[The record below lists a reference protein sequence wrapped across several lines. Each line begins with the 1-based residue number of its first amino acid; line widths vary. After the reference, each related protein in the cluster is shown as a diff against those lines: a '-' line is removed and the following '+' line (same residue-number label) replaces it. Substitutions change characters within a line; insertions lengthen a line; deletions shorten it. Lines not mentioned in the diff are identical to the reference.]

1 MMLLTRKARF
11 SAAHQCRNPDWS
23 EARNRRVYGPCAVG
37 SGHGHDYVAECTFSG
52 PVDPRTGVV
61 LNLTEVKRQLDEVI
75 EPLHLSH
82 LNHDHG
88 SLEGPAPTSEGLAR
102 YLWHAL
108 GSANVPC
115 GLTRIRL
122 HESRARNIEY
132 TGDDSMVYV
141 TRTVEFNAAH
151 RLHSIRLSDE
161 ENVRIFGK
169 CNNPHG
175 HGHNYELAVTV
186 RGPLD
191 EATGTVIDMGRF
203 DEVLQKE
210 VVDRYDH
217 RHLNHDLAEFRT
229 VNPTSE
235 ELLRVIWKRLL
246 PFFDSPALY
255 RLRLVETAKN
265 AFEYFGEEKRNR
277 NQDGPD

>member
-11 SAAHQCRNPDWS
+11 SAAHLCRNPEWP
-23 EARNRRVYGPCAVG
+23 EARNRRVYGTCAIG
-37 SGHGHDYVAECTFSG
+37 SGHGHDYVAEFTFGG

-61 LNLTEVKRQLDEVI
+61 LNLTEVKRRLGEVI
-75 EPLHLSH
+75 EPLDLSH

-88 SLEGPAPTSEGLAR
+88 ALEGPAPTSERLAR
-102 YLWHAL
+102 HLWLAL
-108 GSANVPC
+108 GSETGPC
-115 GLTRIRL
+115 RLMSIRL
-122 HESRARNIEY
+122 HESRTRNIEY
-132 TGDDSMVYV
+132 TGDDSMVHV
-141 TRTVEFNAAH
+141 TRSVEFNAAH

-186 RGPLD
+186 RGPVD
-191 EATGTVIDMGRF
+191 EATGTVIDMERF
-203 DEVLQKE
+203 DDILQKE

-217 RHLNHDLAEFRT
+217 RHLNHDLEEFRT

-235 ELLRVIWKRLL
+235 ELLRAIWKRLL
-246 PFFDSPALY
+246 PYFENPPLY
-255 RLRLVETAKN
+255 RIRLVETSKN
-265 AFEYFGEEKRNR
+265 AFEYFGEEER
-277 NQDGPD
+277 

>member
-1 MMLLTRKARF
+1 MMLITRKTRF
-11 SAAHQCRNPDWS
+11 SAAHLCRNPGWT
-23 EARNRRVYGPCAVG
+23 EARNQQVYGSCAAG
-37 SGHGHDYVAECTFSG
+37 TGHGHDYEAEFTFGG

-61 LNLTEVKRQLDEVI
+61 LNLTEVKQRLLAVI
-75 EPLHLSH
+75 EPLDLSH

-88 SLEGPAPTSEGLAR
+88 PLEGPAPTSERLVR

-108 GSANVPC
+108 EGDTGPC
-115 GLTRIRL
+115 ELRRVL
-122 HESRARNIEY
+122 LRESRTRNIAY
-132 TGDDSMVYV
+132 TGDDSMVHV
-141 TRTVEFNAAH
+141 TRSVEFNAAH

-175 HGHNYELAVTV
+175 HGHNYELEVTV
-186 RGPLD
+186 RGPLN
-191 EATGTVIDMGRF
+191 EKTGTVIDMGRF
-203 DEVLQKE
+203 DDVLRKE

-217 RHLNHDLAEFRT
+217 RHLNRDLEEFRT

-246 PFFDSPALY
+246 PFFDTPSLY
-255 RLRLVETAKN
+255 RIRLVETSKN
-265 AFEYFGEEKRNR
+265 AFEYYGEEDR
-277 NQDGPD
+277 

>member
-1 MMLLTRKARF
+1 MLLTRKARF
-11 SAAHQCRNPDWS
+11 SAAHLCRNPEWT
-23 EARNRRVYGPCAVG
+23 EARNRRVYGASAIG
-37 SGHGHDYVAECTFSG
+37 SGHGHDYVAEFTFGG

-61 LNLTEVKRQLDEVI
+61 LNLTEVKRLLGEVI
-75 EPLHLSH
+75 EPLDHSH
-82 LNHDHG
+82 LNYDHEA
-88 SLEGPAPTSEGLAR
+88 LKGPAPTSERLVR
-102 YLWHAL
+102 YLWRAL
-108 GSANVPC
+108 GTGTGPC
-115 GLTRIRL
+115 RLVSIRL
-122 HESRARNIEY
+122 HESRTRNIEY

-191 EATGTVIDMGRF
+191 EATGTVIDVGRF
-203 DEVLQKE
+203 DEILQKE

-217 RHLNHDLAEFRT
+217 RHLNYDLEEFQT

-246 PFFDSPALY
+246 PFFEHPSLY
-255 RLRLVETAKN
+255 RIRLVETSKN
-265 AFEYFGEEKRNR
+265 AFEYFGEEER
-277 NQDGPD
+277 